1 MLKRFGGSC
10 YGTMGLD
17 SNCQG
22 SRCCRGVGLVPS
34 QGQWVRGSRV
44 AAAETKVAAAALI
57 QSLARKLPCAMS
69 AAIKKNYS
77 AKDNDKTL

>member
-1 MLKRFGGSC
+1 M
-10 YGTMGLD
+10 
-17 SNCQG
+17 
-22 SRCCRGVGLVPS
+22 VPS

-57 QSLARKLPCAMS
+57 QSLARKLPYAMS

-77 AKDNDKTL
+77 ANDNDKTL